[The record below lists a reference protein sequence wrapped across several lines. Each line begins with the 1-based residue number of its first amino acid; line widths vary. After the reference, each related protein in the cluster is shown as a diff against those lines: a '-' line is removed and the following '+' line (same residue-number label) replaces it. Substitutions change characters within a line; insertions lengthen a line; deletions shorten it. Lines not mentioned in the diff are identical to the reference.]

1 MLFSFMNLRVML
13 VNGGVSAL
21 VFAAFYVLVY
31 RLISNAYF
39 AIVSGDASPR

>member
-1 MLFSFMNLRVML
+1 MLFHFMNLRVML

-31 RLISNAYF
+31 RLTSNAYF
-39 AIVSGDASPR
+39 AIVSGDSASR